1 MKKAGPHIVSVLLTL
16 SALVATMPSAL
27 AQQSLDD
34 QSDDGMFVSAARSFS
49 NSVGQW
55 FGFNDPSPA
64 AVDAAQINDINRI
77 SDNVDAP
84 ELLLEA
90 FPALSSADDVM
101 HSLDFS
107 REQKFLETGAGAPQE
122 LDLNASYIWESP
134 RFGQFILSTNT
145 TYVYNSGHA
154 DVARES
160 AGSLTASEK
169 SAAGFGLST
178 GMSAGLAPELQSSLT
193 FTWQIGNHTATAV
206 TSYVDGLETFGKL
219 GNDALNIEQLNEL
232 MGEIA
237 TLDLSYGYNVKAGR
251 QGNASISVG
260 LRSQFDRRQLAPAI
274 NPATSRLLNIPERM
288 AYGTIKYQF

>member
-1 MKKAGPHIVSVLLTL
+1 MKKAGPHIVSLLLTL
-16 SALVATMPSAL
+16 SAMVITMPSAS
-27 AQQSLDD
+27 AQQSMDD
-34 QSDDGMFVSAARSFS
+34 QSDEGMFVSAARSIS

-55 FGFNDPSPA
+55 FGFNEPSPVA
-64 AVDAAQINDINRI
+64 TDAAQVN
-77 SDNVDAP
+77 DNVAVP

-90 FPALSSADDVM
+90 FPALSSADDVT

-107 REQKFLETGAGAPQE
+107 REHNFLETSAGAPQE

-145 TYVYNSGHA
+145 TYVYNSSHA
-154 DVARES
+154 DVVRES
-160 AGSLTASEK
+160 AGSLAASEK

-178 GMSAGLAPELQSSLT
+178 GMSAGLTPELQSSLT

-260 LRSQFDRRQLAPAI
+260 LRSQFDRRQLTPAI
-274 NPATSRLLNIPERM
+274 NPATSRLLNTPERM